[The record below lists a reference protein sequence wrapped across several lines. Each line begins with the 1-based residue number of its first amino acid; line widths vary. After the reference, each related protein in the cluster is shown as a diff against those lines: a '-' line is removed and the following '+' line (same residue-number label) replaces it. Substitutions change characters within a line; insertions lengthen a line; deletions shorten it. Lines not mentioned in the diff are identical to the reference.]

1 MLTQFNLHPR
11 LGRQNPLYY
20 EVLDGLSPGEKVIIS
35 GYDLF
40 GKNEHLKL
48 RYWNIFLKLLK
59 VRGQRSLLQ
68 PLIYL
73 AFLCV

>member
-1 MLTQFNLHPR
+1 MAHLRQVR

-20 EVLDGLSPGEKVIIS
+20 EVLDGLNPGEKVIIS

-48 RYWNIFLKLLK
+48 R
-59 VRGQRSLLQ
+59 
-68 PLIYL
+68 
-73 AFLCV
+73 